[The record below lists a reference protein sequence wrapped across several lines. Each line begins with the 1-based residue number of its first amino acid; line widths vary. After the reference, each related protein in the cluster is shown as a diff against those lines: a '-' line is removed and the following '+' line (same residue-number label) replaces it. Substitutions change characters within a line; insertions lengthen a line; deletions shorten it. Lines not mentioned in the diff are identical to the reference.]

1 MHHFEQL
8 IRENPPS
15 AGQIS
20 VVAPAH
26 LRKLPTAGNS
36 VEQYKYRVNGSATRL
51 PPWGLAYLNPP
62 NPLFK
67 GAHQGLRAF
76 HRLMAFPARHLMM
89 PCSALERGTHEA
101 GGPGPH
107 GGFLLPDTIASVR
120 HD

>member
-15 AGQIS
+15 AEQIS

-76 HRLMAFPARHLMM
+76 HRLMAFPARQ
-89 PCSALERGTHEA
+89 RR
-101 GGPGPH
+101 PG
-107 GGFLLPDTIASVR
+107 I
-120 HD
+120 

>member
-1 MHHFEQL
+1 VHHFEQL

-51 PPWGLAYLNPP
+51 PPLGLAAL
-62 NPLFK
+62 
-67 GAHQGLRAF
+67 
-76 HRLMAFPARHLMM
+76 
-89 PCSALERGTHEA
+89 ALEGGACEA

-107 GGFLLPDTIASVR
+107 GGFLLPDMIASVR